1 MLRRIITSVP
11 NTLTCMNLLCGA
23 LACIFAFSAFDRFGA
38 FRGEQIVW
46 MLIGG
51 AAVFDFFDGAAA
63 RLLNAPSPLGKELDS
78 LSDLV
83 SFGMAPAMLLYNILT
98 DWSHSAWIPYI
109 SLIIPVMGALRLAK
123 FNLDDSQSTTFKGLP
138 IPANAIF
145 WVGATA
151 WMGSHA
157 YVGNIAMVIIIVA
170 VALLMVTDMRMFS
183 LKLKNFRIGENLD
196 RYILMVAAVAFV
208 AIFGVEVRLHNNP
221 LFHTL
226 RHAVETQRKNSVC
239 LTGNNAPQRPVAP
252 KNTTAGRPPIKPSEH
267 HKS

>member
-208 AIFGVEVRLHNNP
+208 AIFGVEGFANTIILYFILSAMQLKR
-221 LFHTL
+221 
-226 RHAVETQRKNSVC
+226 REKQRVPHRK
-239 LTGNNAPQRPVAP
+239 
-252 KNTTAGRPPIKPSEH
+252 
-267 HKS
+267 